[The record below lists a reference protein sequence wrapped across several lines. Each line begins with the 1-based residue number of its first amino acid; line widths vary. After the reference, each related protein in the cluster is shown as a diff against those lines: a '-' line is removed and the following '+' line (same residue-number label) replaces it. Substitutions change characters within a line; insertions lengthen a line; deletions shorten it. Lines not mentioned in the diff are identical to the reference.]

1 MFQQIPISGIHL
13 LTLELDSPST
23 IERKRLF
30 SKILTKR
37 ISQKTDTCK
46 KLQQVKEQEEEP
58 IMTNH
63 TGFKQKKRQSTL
75 KCTSQ
80 LELTSP
86 MSHSENI
93 PKSFQNLENIS
104 QTNSPDRNYET
115 FFPLPKNN
123 NRLNQAKRP
132 HKHFHKRQSKRLDT
146 IVQKITQK
154 KFQTPK
160 TQTKTLNCLN
170 AIPLQMKQSTPK
182 PPKKSVFFYR
192 FKLACLV
199 EKIKNTTDY

>member
-30 SKILTKR
+30 NEILTKR
-37 ISQKTDTCK
+37 ISHKTDTCK
-46 KLQQVKEQEEEP
+46 KLQQANEQEEES

-63 TGFKQKKRQSTL
+63 TGFKQKKRKRTL

-80 LELTSP
+80 LELNQAC
-86 MSHSENI
+86 MSDSENI
-93 PKSFQNLENIS
+93 PESFQNLENLRQI
-104 QTNSPDRNYET
+104 NLPDRNYET

-123 NRLNQAKRP
+123 LNQAK
-132 HKHFHKRQSKRLDT
+132 HTHVLFHKRQRQRLDT
-146 IVQKITQK
+146 IVKKITQNQ
-154 KFQTPK
+154 FQTPK
-160 TQTKTLNCLN
+160 TQVKTPNCLN
-170 AIPLQMKQSTPK
+170 AIPLQMKQRPLE
-182 PPKKSVFFYR
+182 PPKKSIFFYR

-199 EKIKNTTDY
+199 EKIKNSTDY